1 VLYGVAWFLS
11 LIYILLKG
19 SVVNEIAPL
28 FFDID
33 LVIVITASLLM
44 SSGSVGA
51 AIFAFGQGMLI
62 DLLSAG
68 FLGLFALLYIISF
81 LCLELG
87 ARFFDLRSVQGQF
100 ILVGLVVLFKEVI
113 LVGLLD
119 AFAFEVVLSAS
130 LLFWFGASAFFT
142 GLIAPLIFSIL
153 SYVQTRT
160 AGETKEAA

>member
-1 VLYGVAWFLS
+1 MLS
-11 LIYILLKG
+11 LVYILFKG
-19 SVVNEIAPL
+19 SVVNDLAPV

-33 LVIVITASLLM
+33 LVIVITASLLIR
-44 SSGSVGA
+44 SGGAGA

-68 FLGLFALLYIISF
+68 FLGFFALLYVISF

-100 ILVGLVVLFKEVI
+100 ILVGLVVFVKE
-113 LVGLLD
+113 LVLVALLD

-130 LLFWFGASAFFT
+130 LFFWFGASAFFT
-142 GLIAPLIFSIL
+142 GLIAPVISSIL
-153 SYVQTRT
+153 KMVQVRT
-160 AGETKEAA
+160 GGASKEAS

>member
-1 VLYGVAWFLS
+1 MLS
-11 LIYILLKG
+11 LVYILLKG
-19 SVVNEIAPL
+19 SVVNDLAPV

-33 LVIVITASLLM
+33 LVVVITASLLLR
-44 SSGSVGA
+44 SGSAGA

-68 FLGLFALLYIISF
+68 FLGLFSLLYVISF

-87 ARFFDLRSVQGQF
+87 ARLFDLASVQGQF
-100 ILVGLVVLFKEVI
+100 ILVGLVVLIREFV

-130 LLFWFGASAFFT
+130 LFFWFGASAFFT
-142 GLIAPLIFSIL
+142 GLIAPLISSIL
-153 SYVQTRT
+153 KAVDIRSG
-160 AGETKEAA
+160 GESKEAS

>member
-1 VLYGVAWFLS
+1 MAWFLS

-44 SSGSVGA
+44 RFGSVGA
-51 AIFAFGQGMLI
+51 AVFAFGQGMII

-68 FLGLFALLYIISF
+68 FLGLFALLYVISF

-87 ARFFDLRSVQGQF
+87 ARFFDLRSVRGQV
-100 ILVGLVVLFKEVI
+100 ILVGLVVFFKELV

-119 AFAFEVVLSAS
+119 AFAYEVVLSAS
-130 LLFWFGASAFFT
+130 LFFWFGAAALST
-142 GLIAPLIFSIL
+142 GLIAPLILYII
-153 SYVQTRT
+153 SYLQIKI
-160 AGETKEAA
+160 AGDPREAA

>member
-1 VLYGVAWFLS
+1 
-11 LIYILLKG
+11 
-19 SVVNEIAPL
+19 VVNDLAPL

-33 LVIVITASLLM
+33 LVIVISASLLIR
-44 SSGSVGA
+44 SGSAGA

-68 FLGLFALLYIISF
+68 FLGLFALLYVISF

-87 ARFFDLRSVQGQF
+87 ARFFDLASVQGQF
-100 ILVGLVVLFKEVI
+100 LLVGLVVFIKELV

-130 LLFWFGASAFFT
+130 LFFWFGASAFFT
-142 GLIAPLIFSIL
+142 GLIAPLISSIL
-153 SYVQTRT
+153 KTVEIRT
-160 AGETKEAA
+160 GGASKEAS

>member
-1 VLYGVAWFLS
+1 M
-11 LIYILLKG
+11 
-19 SVVNEIAPL
+19 VNDLAPL

-33 LVIVITASLLM
+33 LVIVITASLLIR
-44 SSGSVGA
+44 SGSAGA

-68 FLGLFALLYIISF
+68 FLGLFALLYVISF

-87 ARFFDLRSVQGQF
+87 ARFFDLASVQGQF
-100 ILVGLVVLFKEVI
+100 LLVGLVVFIKELV

-130 LLFWFGASAFFT
+130 LFFWFGASAFFT
-142 GLIAPLIFSIL
+142 GLIAPLISSIL
-153 SYVQTRT
+153 KTVEIRT
-160 AGETKEAA
+160 GGASKEAS

>member
-1 VLYGVAWFLS
+1 MAWFLS
-11 LIYILLKG
+11 LITILIKG

-33 LVIVITASLLM
+33 LVIVITACLLM
-44 SSGSVGA
+44 RSGSVSA
-51 AIFAFGQGMLI
+51 AVFAFGQGMLI

-68 FLGLFALLYIISF
+68 FLGLFALLYVLCY

-100 ILVGLVVLFKEVI
+100 ILVALVVYFRELV

-130 LLFWFGASAFFT
+130 LFFWFGASAFFT

-153 SYVQTRT
+153 NYVQIRT
-160 AGETKEAA
+160 TGETREAA

>member
-1 VLYGVAWFLS
+1 
-11 LIYILLKG
+11 
-19 SVVNEIAPL
+19 VVNDLAPL

-33 LVIVITASLLM
+33 LVIVITASLLI
-44 SSGSVGA
+44 SSGSAGA

-68 FLGLFALLYIISF
+68 FLGLFALLYVISF
-81 LCLELG
+81 LCLEFG

-100 ILVGLVVLFKEVI
+100 LLVGLVVFIKELV

-119 AFAFEVVLSAS
+119 VFAFEVALTPWLS
-130 LLFWFGASAFFT
+130 FWFGASAFFT

-153 SYVQTRT
+153 RRVETRT
-160 AGETKEAA
+160 SKQGKEAA

>member
-1 VLYGVAWFLS
+1 M
-11 LIYILLKG
+11 
-19 SVVNEIAPL
+19 NELAPL

-33 LVIVITASLLM
+33 LVFVITASLLM
-44 SSGSVGA
+44 SSGSAGA

-68 FLGLFALLYIISF
+68 FLGLFALLYVLCF
-81 LCLELG
+81 LGLELG

-100 ILVGLVVLFKEVI
+100 LLVGLVVFIKELV

-130 LLFWFGASAFFT
+130 LFFWFGASAFFT

-153 SYVQTRT
+153 RIVQIRT
-160 AGETKEAA
+160 GGGSKEAA

>member
-1 VLYGVAWFLS
+1 M
-11 LIYILLKG
+11 IYILLKG
-19 SVVNEIAPL
+19 SVVNDLVPL

-44 SSGSVGA
+44 RSGSVGA

-68 FLGLFALLYIISF
+68 FLGLFALLYVISF

-100 ILVGLVVLFKEVI
+100 ILVGLVVVIKELV

-130 LLFWFGASAFFT
+130 LFLWFGVSAFFT
-142 GLIAPLIFSIL
+142 GLIAPFIFSIL
-153 SYVQTRT
+153 KMVQIRT
-160 AGETKEAA
+160 GGESREAV

>member
-1 VLYGVAWFLS
+1 VAWFLS

-44 SSGSVGA
+44 SSGSAGA
-51 AIFAFGQGMLI
+51 AVFAFGQGMLI

-130 LLFWFGASAFFT
+130 LFFWLGASAFFT

-153 SYVQTRT
+153 NYVQVRT
-160 AGETKEAA
+160 AGQTKEAA

>member
-1 VLYGVAWFLS
+1 VAWGLS

-19 SVVNEIAPL
+19 SVVNEIAPV

-33 LVIVITASLLM
+33 LVVVITAFLLM
-44 SSGSVGA
+44 RSGTVGA
-51 AIFAFGQGMLI
+51 AVFAFGQGMLI

-68 FLGLFALLYIISF
+68 FLGLFALLYVLSY

-87 ARFFDLRSVQGQF
+87 ARFFDLRSVQGEF
-100 ILVGLVVLFKEVI
+100 ILVGLVVYFRELV

-119 AFAFEVVLSAS
+119 AFAFEVVPSAS
-130 LLFWFGASAFFT
+130 LFFWFGASAFFT

-153 SYVQTRT
+153 SYVQIRT
-160 AGETKEAA
+160 TGEIKGAV